1 MVLQQLG
8 SRINAAFRDYVDRA
22 NRFDERAL
30 DACLKEICAA
40 LLSSDVNVKLVAKLR
55 DSVRAKMLP
64 ILQASQNV
72 SGQGVTS
79 RERQQL
85 QKVRSRQANSSLYML
100 KSLNYRLSLM
110 SSLRLWILEKMR
122 CRHSSR

>member
-22 NRFDERAL
+22 NRFDEKAL
-30 DACLKEICAA
+30 DAVLKEICSA

-55 DSVRAKMLP
+55 ERVKAKVLP
-64 ILQASQNV
+64 ALQASQNV

-79 RERQQL
+79 RERQLL
-85 QKVRSRQANSSLYML
+85 QKVSTIAGYLTVADVIAVG
-100 KSLNYRLSLM
+100 RL
-110 SSLRLWILEKMR
+110 
-122 CRHSSR
+122 